1 MLYFRRIC
9 GSCFTPNIINKRT
22 SIWNPTYQD
31 PITDKSELDLPLS
44 EDDPRKYRPIKPLF
58 HSDATTFF
66 HDPVLITFT
75 HMVMKDGRKDLAQR
89 IMANCF
95 EYIKRKQVKKWLACN
110 SDEERKEIECNPWK
124 IFHKAIENCTPVLKL
139 MPATRGGITYQ
150 VNRGKGGKHFGICCK
165 LRTCRIRGHTET
177 MAESLGKELLDAFNN
192 EGRIVK
198 KKQDLHRQCEA
209 NKAYAHYRWK

>member
-1 MLYFRRIC
+1 MLYFRRFF
-9 GSCFTPNIINKRT
+9 GNCFIPNIINKRT
-22 SIWNPTYQD
+22 SIWNPTYQN
-31 PITDKSELDLPLS
+31 PIVNKNELDLSLS
-44 EDDPRKYRPIKPLF
+44 EDDPRKYRPIKPLS

-89 IMANCF
+89 IMADCF
-95 EYIKRKQVKKWLACN
+95 EYIKRKQVKKWLACK

-139 MPATRGGITYQ
+139 MPATR
-150 VNRGKGGKHFGICCK
+150 V
-165 LRTCRIRGHTET
+165 RTCRIRGHTET

-209 NKAYAHYRWK
+209 NKAYVHYRWK

>member
-9 GSCFTPNIINKRT
+9 GSCFTPNLINKRT

-31 PITDKSELDLPLS
+31 PITDKN
-44 EDDPRKYRPIKPLF
+44 
-58 HSDATTFF
+58 ATTFF
-66 HDPVLITFT
+66 HDPVLKTFT

-150 VNRGKGGKHFGICCK
+150 KIC
-165 LRTCRIRGHTET
+165 
-177 MAESLGKELLDAFNN
+177 SLYGYEMVKLLDAFNN

>member
-9 GSCFTPNIINKRT
+9 GSCFTPNLINKRT

-31 PITDKSELDLPLS
+31 PIADKSELDLPLS

-150 VNRGKGGKHFGICCK
+150 YELVEYVV
-165 LRTCRIRGHTET
+165 IRKRWQ
-177 MAESLGKELLDAFNN
+177 SRW
-192 EGRIVK
+192 GRIVK

>member
-1 MLYFRRIC
+1 
-9 GSCFTPNIINKRT
+9 
-22 SIWNPTYQD
+22 
-31 PITDKSELDLPLS
+31 
-44 EDDPRKYRPIKPLF
+44 
-58 HSDATTFF
+58 
-66 HDPVLITFT
+66 
-75 HMVMKDGRKDLAQR
+75 MVMKDGRKDLAQR
-89 IMANCF
+89 IMADCF
-95 EYIKRKQVKKWLACN
+95 EYIKRKQVKKWLACK

-150 VNRGKGGKHFGICCK
+150 VNGGEFIVNVNTLLLSVIIIVIIIMHNMV
-165 LRTCRIRGHTET
+165 RTCRIRGHTET

-209 NKAYAHYRWK
+209 NKAYVHYRWK

>member
-1 MLYFRRIC
+1 
-9 GSCFTPNIINKRT
+9 
-22 SIWNPTYQD
+22 
-31 PITDKSELDLPLS
+31 
-44 EDDPRKYRPIKPLF
+44 
-58 HSDATTFF
+58 
-66 HDPVLITFT
+66 
-75 HMVMKDGRKDLAQR
+75 MVMKDGRKDLAQR

-150 VNRGKGGKHFGICCK
+150 
-165 LRTCRIRGHTET
+165 
-177 MAESLGKELLDAFNN
+177 
-192 EGRIVK
+192 GRIVK

>member
-1 MLYFRRIC
+1 
-9 GSCFTPNIINKRT
+9 IINKRT
-22 SIWNPTYQD
+22 SIWNPTYQN
-31 PITDKSELDLPLS
+31 PIVNKNELDLSLS
-44 EDDPRKYRPIKPLF
+44 EDDPRKYRPIKPLS

-89 IMANCF
+89 IMADCF
-95 EYIKRKQVKKWLACN
+95 EYIKRKQVKKWLACK

-150 VNRGKGGKHFGICCK
+150 YEHVEYVVIRKRWQNRW
-165 LRTCRIRGHTET
+165 
-177 MAESLGKELLDAFNN
+177 
-192 EGRIVK
+192 GRIVK

-209 NKAYAHYRWK
+209 NKAYVHYRWK